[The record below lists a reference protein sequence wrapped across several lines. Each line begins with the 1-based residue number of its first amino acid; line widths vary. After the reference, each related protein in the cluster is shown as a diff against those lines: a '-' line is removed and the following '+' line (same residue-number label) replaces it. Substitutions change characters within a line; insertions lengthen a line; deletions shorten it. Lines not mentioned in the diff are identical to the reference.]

1 MLRRGAIDI
10 VTFASSSAV
19 TNLLKLLGG
28 DTAPLKGP
36 LIACI
41 GPVTARAARE
51 AGLEV
56 RVESREH
63 TIPGLVRALQDHFS
77 RPGDTEP

>member
-1 MLRRGAIDI
+1 VDV

-19 TNLLKLLGG
+19 TNLLKLLEG

-41 GPVTARAARE
+41 GPVTARTARD

-56 RVESREH
+56 AVESKEH
-63 TIPGLVRALQDHFS
+63 TIPGLVEALREHFS
-77 RPGDTEP
+77 PPGDTRP